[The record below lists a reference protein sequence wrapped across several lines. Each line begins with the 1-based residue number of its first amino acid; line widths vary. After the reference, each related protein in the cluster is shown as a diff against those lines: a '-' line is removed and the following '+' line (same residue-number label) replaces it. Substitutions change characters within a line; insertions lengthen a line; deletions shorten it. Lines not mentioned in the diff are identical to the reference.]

1 VRSSAPVRRRKA
13 SGGGRSAH
21 NKQRGDEKMLEK
33 WLGMFLCSFFVLGLL
48 GIKMGH
54 AFIPLPKPS
63 FDGKVSVEKAIKERR
78 TIRDFKDRPLLLSYL
93 SQLLWAAQGIT
104 DPKEGK
110 RAAPS
115 GGALYPLDI
124 YVIVGEKGVDG
135 MEMGVYHYLPEK
147 HSILPVLKGDR
158 RKEIASASL
167 SQMWMA
173 KAPVIFIIT
182 AEYKRITGKY
192 GERGIRYALIEAGHV
207 GQNLFLQAEAL
218 GLGAGIVGAFN
229 DLEVSKVAG
238 LPSKHEPLLIMPVGY
253 KK

>member
-1 VRSSAPVRRRKA
+1 
-13 SGGGRSAH
+13 
-21 NKQRGDEKMLEK
+21 
-33 WLGMFLCSFFVLGLL
+33 MFERWAWMILCSFWVMGLL
-48 GIKMGH
+48 GMRMNQASIS
-54 AFIPLPKPS
+54 LPKPS
-63 FDGKVSVEKAIKERR
+63 LDGKVSVEKAIKERR
-78 TIRDFKDRPLLLSYL
+78 TIRNFMERPLLLNHL

-124 YVIVGEKGVDG
+124 YLIIGGNGVEG
-135 MEMGVYHYLPEK
+135 VESGVYHYLPEK
-147 HSILPVLKGDR
+147 HSISLLSKGDR
-158 RKEIASASL
+158 RKEIATASL
-167 SQMWMA
+167 WQMWMA

-182 AEYKRITGKY
+182 AEYRRITGKY
-192 GERGIRYALIEAGHV
+192 GERGIRYALMEVGHV

-229 DLEVSKVAG
+229 DAEVSKVMAA
-238 LPSKHEPLLIMPVGY
+238 LPQHEPLLIMPVGY

>member
-1 VRSSAPVRRRKA
+1 
-13 SGGGRSAH
+13 
-21 NKQRGDEKMLEK
+21 MI
-33 WLGMFLCSFFVLGLL
+33 LCSFCMLGLL

-54 AFIPLPKPS
+54 ASIPLPKPS
-63 FDGKVSVEKAIKERR
+63 LNGKVSVEKAIKERR
-78 TIRDFKDRPLLLSYL
+78 TIRDFKDRLLSLTHL

-104 DPKEGK
+104 DPTIGR

-124 YVIVGEKGVDG
+124 YVLIGENGVEK
-135 MEMGVYHYLPEK
+135 MEAGVYHYLPKE
-147 HSILPVLKGDR
+147 HSVLPISKGDR
-158 RKEIASASL
+158 RQEIASASL
-167 SQMWMA
+167 GQMWMA
-173 KAPVIFIIT
+173 KAPIIFIIT

-192 GERGIRYALIEAGHV
+192 GERGIRYALIEVGHV

-238 LPSKHEPLLIMPVGY
+238 LPSKHEPLLIMPLGY

>member
-1 VRSSAPVRRRKA
+1 
-13 SGGGRSAH
+13 
-21 NKQRGDEKMLEK
+21 MI
-33 WLGMFLCSFFVLGLL
+33 LCSFCMFGLL

-54 AFIPLPKPS
+54 ASIPLPKPS
-63 FDGKVSVEKAIKERR
+63 LNGKVSVEKAIKERR
-78 TIRDFKDRPLLLSYL
+78 TIRDFKDRLLSLTHL

-104 DPKEGK
+104 DPTIGR

-124 YVIVGEKGVDG
+124 YVLIGENGVEK
-135 MEMGVYHYLPEK
+135 MEAGVYHYLPKE
-147 HSILPVLKGDR
+147 HSVLPISKGDR

-167 SQMWMA
+167 GQMWMA
-173 KAPVIFIIT
+173 KAPIIFIIT

-192 GERGIRYALIEAGHV
+192 GERGIRYALIEVGHV

-238 LPSKHEPLLIMPVGY
+238 LPSKHEPLLIMPLGY

>member
-1 VRSSAPVRRRKA
+1 
-13 SGGGRSAH
+13 
-21 NKQRGDEKMLEK
+21 MLEK
-33 WLGMFLCSFFVLGLL
+33 WTGLFLSFFLAMSLL
-48 GIKMGH
+48 EVRMGH
-54 AFIPLPKPS
+54 ASILLPRPS
-63 FDGKVSVEKAIKERR
+63 SDGKVSVEKAVKERR
-78 TIRDFKDRPLLLSYL
+78 TIRDLKERILSLAHL

-104 DPKEGK
+104 DSVTGR

-124 YVIVGEKGVDG
+124 YIVIGENGV
-135 MEMGVYHYLPEK
+135 EKIETGVYHYLPKE
-147 HSILPVLKGDR
+147 HSISLISKGDR

-167 SQMWMA
+167 GQRWMA
-173 KAPVIFIIT
+173 KAPITFIIT
-182 AEYKRITGKY
+182 AEYRRITGKY

>member
-1 VRSSAPVRRRKA
+1 
-13 SGGGRSAH
+13 
-21 NKQRGDEKMLEK
+21 MFEK
-33 WLGMFLCSFFVLGLL
+33 WVVMFLCFFGAMSIL
-48 GIKMGH
+48 GIRMSH
-54 AFIPLPKPS
+54 ASTPLPKPS

-78 TIRDFKDRPLLLSYL
+78 TIRDFRERSLTINHI

-124 YVIVGEKGVDG
+124 YLVIGENRAEG
-135 MEMGVYHYLPEK
+135 MEAGVYHYLPEV
-147 HSILPVLKGDR
+147 HSILLISKGDR

-167 SQMWMA
+167 WQMWMA

-182 AEYKRITGKY
+182 AEYRRITGKY
-192 GERGIRYALIEAGHV
+192 GERGVRYALIEVGHV

-229 DLEVSKVAG
+229 DADVLKTMGA
-238 LPSKHEPLLIMPVGY
+238 PSKHEPLLIMPVGY